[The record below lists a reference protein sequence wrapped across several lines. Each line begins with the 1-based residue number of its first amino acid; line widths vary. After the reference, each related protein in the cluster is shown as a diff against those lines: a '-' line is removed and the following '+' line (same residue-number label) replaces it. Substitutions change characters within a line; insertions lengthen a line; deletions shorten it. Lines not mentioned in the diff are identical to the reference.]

1 MWTHGGEHSQEAN
14 NKAWGE
20 SLLEVFK
27 EGKESEAGVA
37 VGGVSTEVEEV
48 RSESQRGPD
57 SGGPFKDFGFYSELD

>member
-1 MWTHGGEHSQEAN
+1 MWTHGGEHSQEGN

-27 EGKESEAGVA
+27 EGKEAGVA
-37 VGGVSTEVEEV
+37 MGGVSTEEVEEV
-48 RSESQRGPD
+48 RSERQWGPD